1 MTLPTYAFR
10 CDSCH
15 HEFEVETTYSKKGE
29 SRCPKCA
36 ESSLSE
42 RFGAYRL
49 NPVQG
54 GSSAPVPACA
64 GGDPG
69 FT

>member
-1 MTLPTYAFR
+1 MPTYAFR
-10 CDSCH
+10 CNACN

-29 SRCPKCA
+29 SRCPKCGEA
-36 ESSLSE
+36 SLTE

-49 NPVQG
+49 NPIQ
-54 GSSAPVPACA
+54 GSSSSPAPACA
-64 GGDPG
+64 GGDAG